1 MNCIPLIDPA
11 CLITSRLSSPAT
23 SAVAGGIL
31 GGIAQVINDGV
42 RWIIVNT
49 ATWWIQVPSVDL
61 GSEPAIA
68 RIQAWLLPVTAA
80 VAVASMIGAGLRM
93 AITRRASPLLDATGG
108 VLALATAATLG
119 VAIPALL
126 LKAGDAWS
134 SWVLQASTGG
144 HFAQRLA
151 AVLDLGG
158 NAAAAVV
165 LVFGIV
171 AIVLSL
177 VQAVLMLFRQVAL
190 VILAGVLPLA
200 AAGAAAPMTRPWIRK
215 VSSWMLALIC
225 YKPAAAAVYAAAF
238 TMIGS
243 GGSPRTTLMGFVTL
257 LLSVL
262 MLPALMKIFTW
273 TTGSIAGPEGGGQLL
288 GAAAMGAVAVGAV
301 RSGPAAGAG
310 AAAQDQA
317 AYMSDRLGPPDG
329 GGQPA
334 SPAGS
339 PDFPSPRP
347 PAPRQAVPRAARR
360 QARRPT
366 PQQARPEAR
375 PPRAPPRPQPDP
387 PARPPGQRPAPGQPP
402 PAAPQ
407 RRDRPAW
414 RSPPGCVRPKPPRT
428 PLTA

>member
-1 MNCIPLIDPA
+1 
-11 CLITSRLSSPAT
+11 
-23 SAVAGGIL
+23 
-31 GGIAQVINDGV
+31 
-42 RWIIVNT
+42 
-49 ATWWIQVPSVDL
+49 
-61 GSEPAIA
+61 
-68 RIQAWLLPVTAA
+68 
-80 VAVASMIGAGLRM
+80 
-93 AITRRASPLLDATGG
+93 
-108 VLALATAATLG
+108 
-119 VAIPALL
+119 
-126 LKAGDAWS
+126 
-134 SWVLQASTGG
+134 
-144 HFAQRLA
+144 
-151 AVLDLGG
+151 
-158 NAAAAVV
+158 
-165 LVFGIV
+165 
-171 AIVLSL
+171 
-177 VQAVLMLFRQVAL
+177 MLFRQVAL

-225 YKPAAAAVYAAAF
+225 YKPAAAAVYAVAF

-428 PLTA
+428 PLTAPSRRRTSDDPRPHPGAHLRRLAPAPRRRPARPRPDRDVHHARLPRHGPGRHRRVAPRAAVRPAGRRARRRRIPDPPGRDPAGPARRAAVALVARHARSEE